1 MESLGKE
8 YTRDGKEAK
17 RGLTVHGGI
26 GTAEQHAFMQ
36 QVQKGVDDSFVKF
49 IQF

>member
-8 YTRDGKEAK
+8 YTHDGRIQPK
-17 RGLTVHGGI
+17 GLTVYGGI

-36 QVQKGVDDSFVKF
+36 
-49 IQF
+49 